1 MLIEVFLLTLLLCTT
16 LAIRINC
23 DYRSVGS
30 FINECR
36 LSSLEVNN
44 RSDTVT
50 SVSGTLPA
58 ILNYKAIKILVIN
71 SSPNLSFLP
80 NGLERF
86 FADIETFEV
95 SETGLTAL
103 TAADLEKFPDLTKL
117 VFKENQIKVLDMK
130 TFEFNQKIEE
140 IDLSGN
146 KLSQFSGDFLKFL
159 PNLKKIDLS
168 NNVCIN
174 ETAENPLE
182 ILELRFKL
190 SENCGGEISLVKSSF
205 SFFGVC
211 LVAAMFLVALVAFIK
226 FVIKK

>member
-1 MLIEVFLLTLLLCTT
+1 M
-16 LAIRINC
+16 
-23 DYRSVGS
+23 
-30 FINECR
+30 
-36 LSSLEVNN
+36 
-44 RSDTVT
+44 T